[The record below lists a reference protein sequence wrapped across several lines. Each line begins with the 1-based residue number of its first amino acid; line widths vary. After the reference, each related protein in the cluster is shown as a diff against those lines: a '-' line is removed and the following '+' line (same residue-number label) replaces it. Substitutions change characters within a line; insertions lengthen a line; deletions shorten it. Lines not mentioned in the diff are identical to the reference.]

1 MEDSWRAVERES
13 EENSRF
19 VVGFQGQPAI
29 DIVSRLLGEPRDV
42 PPPFPFPSNFS
53 PFFFLFDLV
62 SVSLSLSSCSN
73 KQSQR
78 DNGTIRVLL
87 MILFNNAYRS
97 SGIGDADSDL
107 R

>member
-1 MEDSWRAVERES
+1 MEDGWRAVERES

-29 DIVSRLLGEPRDV
+29 DIVSRLLGKPRDV

-62 SVSLSLSSCSN
+62 SLSLSLLARTN
-73 KQSQR
+73 
-78 DNGTIRVLL
+78 RVNE
-87 MILFNNAYRS
+87 ITVQFVYY
-97 SGIGDADSDL
+97 
-107 R
+107 

>member
-1 MEDSWRAVERES
+1 MEDGWRAVERES

-62 SVSLSLSSCSN
+62 SLSLSLLARTN
-73 KQSQR
+73 
-78 DNGTIRVLL
+78 RVNE
-87 MILFNNAYRS
+87 ITVQFVYY
-97 SGIGDADSDL
+97 
-107 R
+107 